1 MGCDEAANRN
11 EPTEPVTKRYPEF
24 DQMLASARARAIPNK
39 RRYTVTLSNHGED
52 KLVALVAIRQQWKSV
67 EEVNPPWQEQ
77 ILPTDEAGVI
87 EVAAG
92 AEYAFE
98 VHPKTFEKVFL
109 RFGITLIGQ
118 QEDQFPKLV
127 VWSNSVTPATE
138 RWTKTDNA
146 EQD

>member
-1 MGCDEAANRN
+1 MRHLAPFILLLLVGCDEAANRN

-98 VHPKTFEKVFL
+98 VHPKTFEKVQMVKKAS
-109 RFGITLIGQ
+109 R
-118 QEDQFPKLV
+118 V
-127 VWSNSVTPATE
+127 
-138 RWTKTDNA
+138 NA
-146 EQD
+146 DFFFFFFSDL